1 MLAAGRFDAVLAG
14 PSVFAEAAQRNGL
27 SGKVAVTSVSGLQPA
42 QIGIY
47 LNRQSLPA
55 ADLATLREA
64 IGRLVVRGDYG
75 RLVQRYYAEPKWS
88 ALGLDARPAL
98 AAKP

>member
-1 MLAAGRFDAVLAG
+1 MLAG
-14 PSVFAEAAQRNGL
+14 PFVFAEAAQRNGL
-27 SGKVAVTSVSGLQPA
+27 SGKVAVTSVGGMQPA

-55 ADLATLREA
+55 ADLAALRDA
-64 IGRLVVRGDYG
+64 IGRLVAHGDYS

-88 ALGLDARPAL
+88 ALGLDARPPL
-98 AAKP
+98 APKP